1 MRWPGALLACA
12 VSTLPVSF
20 AAYGQQTTTGY
31 CSPII
36 SNVTGNVTTNCVV
49 TVAALKNQV
58 QENLDNALTELKKL
72 YVVNMG
78 YMLPSMTDYIRGP
91 SKDGWTAVR
100 QQAIFV
106 SKHLSVAVESVV
118 SYNASLGDGLGDDLA
133 MLNSTL
139 RRRADLI
146 MQLPDDPPSVEW
158 AENWSQQY
166 SEQVRRLRNQIT
178 DLDKKFKSSSYKPG

>member
-1 MRWPGALLACA
+1 MH
-12 VSTLPVSF
+12 
-20 AAYGQQTTTGY
+20 
-31 CSPII
+31 
-36 SNVTGNVTTNCVV
+36 
-49 TVAALKNQV
+49 
-58 QENLDNALTELKKL
+58 DALTESKKL

-100 QQAIFV
+100 QRAIFV
-106 SKHLSVAVESVV
+106 SKHLSVAVEFVV

-139 RRRADLI
+139 RRRGDLI

-178 DLDKKFKSSSYKPG
+178 DLDKS